1 MALSLSAFFMMVYT
15 SLPDLIAVGKMEQG
29 SLIIPNN
36 VNEKTYCNP
45 PDSTKMYWLMAITS
59 NKFSPLEFI
68 LSSFFKQ
75 LSHVVHSIPL
85 TDTLPMYY
93 QHT

>member
-15 SLPDLIAVGKMEQG
+15 SLPDPIAIGKMEQG
-29 SLIIPNN
+29 SLIIQDN

-59 NKFSPLEFI
+59 NQVLPTGI
-68 LSSFFKQ
+68 YFKCV
-75 LSHVVHSIPL
+75 L
-85 TDTLPMYY
+85 
-93 QHT
+93 